1 MLHCSNKRSYHRS
14 SSSLCLSA
22 TSRIQSYFS
31 RFISQYWTIFDTHKI
46 RLLSYNWFKSNF
58 TFNFMWNSIE
68 IWEKQC
74 FNYFMIYLFRICNII
89 KIILFNIKRFKRIEN
104 KISKKEIIL
113 WKIQS
118 WGTSMGVQSVEN
130 IKHNTEDKEIL
141 YNMQKYIN
149 YTWRR

>member
-1 MLHCSNKRSYHRS
+1 
-14 SSSLCLSA
+14 
-22 TSRIQSYFS
+22 
-31 RFISQYWTIFDTHKI
+31 
-46 RLLSYNWFKSNF
+46 
-58 TFNFMWNSIE
+58 
-68 IWEKQC
+68 
-74 FNYFMIYLFRICNII
+74 MIYLFRICNII

-113 WKIQS
+113 WKIQT

-149 YTWRR
+149 YIWRR